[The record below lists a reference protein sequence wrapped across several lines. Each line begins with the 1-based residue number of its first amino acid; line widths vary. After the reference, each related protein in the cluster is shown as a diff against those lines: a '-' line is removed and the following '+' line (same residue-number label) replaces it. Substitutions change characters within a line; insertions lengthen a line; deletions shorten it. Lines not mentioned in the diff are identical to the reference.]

1 MNNKHSNDNIQT
13 VLLIDD
19 EIKVLEIVSAY
30 LERERFNVISAQ
42 NGNDGLML
50 LKSKPDIIILDLM
63 LPDMEGEDICRIIR
77 EDSDV
82 PIIMLTAKT
91 VVDDRVKGLLLGAD
105 DYIVKPFSP
114 KELVAR
120 VITILRRVRQKSNLL
135 SFNRG
140 QLLIDKKTNSVKVG
154 GNIISLTNT
163 EFRLLLTMS
172 ERHGNILTRMQLMNL
187 IYGYDSENYDRTI
200 DVHIKNLRKI
210 IEPNNT
216 SPEFIKTIYGAG
228 YKFIGIPDKE

>member
-1 MNNKHSNDNIQT
+1 MGVSINQT
-13 VLLIDD
+13 VLIIDD
-19 EIKVLEIVSAY
+19 EVKVLDIVSAY
-30 LERERFNVISAQ
+30 LKREGFNIVSAQ
-42 NGNDGLML
+42 NGKDGLFL
-50 LKSKPDIIILDLM
+50 FKSNPDIVILDLM

-91 VVDDRVKGLLLGAD
+91 VIDDRVKGLLLGAD

-120 VITILRRVRQKSNLL
+120 VIAILRRVKRKGNVL
-135 SFNRG
+135 SFNSGR
-140 QLLIDKKTNSVKVG
+140 LLIDKDTNEVKVDRTS
-154 GNIISLTNT
+154 ISLTNT
-163 EFRLLLTMS
+163 EFRLLATMA
-172 ERHGNILTRMQLMNL
+172 ERHGNVLTRLQIMNL
-187 IYGYDSENYDRTI
+187 VYGYDSESYDRTI

-210 IEPNNT
+210 LCAAPN

-228 YKFIGIPDKE
+228 YKFIGVIDQE